1 MKCQFDCTTNI
12 QRAEYGDK
20 SPSSSLVNIYST
32 VATFSQTSAGVIQ
45 TLYAYSAPV
54 HSHIRMCTGML
65 VDGQVKTNHNHISK
79 YQQKTMQSP
88 GRSVGLARTDTN
100 SLLIQLDLEDDLCV
114 AKPTLLPGLCLS
126 NLGCLLM
133 EYLARL

>member
-20 SPSSSLVNIYST
+20 SPSSSLVNIYSI

-79 YQQKTMQSP
+79 YQQKTMQ
-88 GRSVGLARTDTN
+88 VLVEVLA
-100 SLLIQLDLEDDLCV
+100 
-114 AKPTLLPGLCLS
+114 
-126 NLGCLLM
+126 
-133 EYLARL
+133 